1 MASSKTGK
9 TRKPGS
15 SRRTGKVKDGPA
27 VPSRPTV
34 SLDSTL
40 KERKALIDT
49 CSQIGALIIG
59 QRHDRMNQAV
69 EVLQKQS
76 RALLLT
82 QHLDVWLPRFEEHY
96 KALEAVVGKDL
107 ALDGGNLV
115 NDLKK
120 KINDAGFKSIRD
132 FLVKKV
138 LPTISYHGLLL
149 FLNNNAGVGLPPD
162 VRETVTKRMAGINK
176 VLGGACAA
184 MVLQDTM
191 GL

>member
-9 TRKPGS
+9 TRKSGHNKK
-15 SRRTGKVKDGPA
+15 TGKINEA

-40 KERKALIDT
+40 KDRKALIET

-59 QRHDRMNQAV
+59 QRHERMNQAV
-69 EVLQKQS
+69 EILQKQA

-82 QHLDVWLPRFEEHY
+82 QHLEVWLPRFEEHY

-107 ALDGGNLV
+107 KLDGGNLV

-132 FLVKKV
+132 FLIKKV
-138 LPTISYHGLLL
+138 LPTVSYHGLLL
-149 FLNNNAGVGLPPD
+149 FLNNQGGVALPAH
-162 VRETVTKRMAGINK
+162 VREEVTQRMAGINK

-184 MVLQDTM
+184 MVLQDSM

>member
-9 TRKPGS
+9 KS
-15 SRRTGKVKDGPA
+15 KKTGKVKQDGPK
-27 VPSRPTV
+27 SRPTV
-34 SLDSTL
+34 SLDATL
-40 KERKALIDT
+40 KERKALLET

-69 EVLQKQS
+69 EILQGQA

-96 KALEAVVGKDL
+96 RALEKVVGKDL
-107 ALDGGNLV
+107 KLDGDNLV

-120 KINDAGFKSIRD
+120 KINEAGYKSIRD
-132 FLVKKV
+132 FVIKRV
-138 LPTISYHGLLL
+138 LPTVSYHGLLL
-149 FLNNNAGVGLPPD
+149 FLNNNAGVGLPQE
-162 VRETVTKRMAGINK
+162 VREEVVERMNGINK

-184 MVLQDTM
+184 MVLQDSM
-191 GL
+191 GI

>member
-9 TRKPGS
+9 RSKS
-15 SRRTGKVKDGPA
+15 TGKVKDAGPK
-27 VPSRPTV
+27 SRPTV
-34 SLDSTL
+34 SLDATL

-69 EVLQKQS
+69 EILQKQAS
-76 RALLLT
+76 SLLLT
-82 QHLDVWLPRFEEHY
+82 QHLEVWLPRFEEHY
-96 KALEAVVGKDL
+96 RALEKVVGKNL
-107 ALDGGNLV
+107 QLDGGNMV

-120 KINDAGFKSIRD
+120 KITDAGYPNIRD
-132 FLVKKV
+132 FLIKRV
-138 LPTISYHGLLL
+138 LPTVSYHGLLL
-149 FLNNNAGVGLPPD
+149 FLNNNAGVALPKE
-162 VRETVTKRMAGINK
+162 VREEVVQRMNGINK

-184 MVLQDTM
+184 MVLQDSM